1 MADVIPIRS
10 TVLARAGGAQ
20 AARDAGRRAASRPAA
35 KLNERE
41 LSERLQVSRTP
52 LREAIKQLAA
62 EGLVALLPHRGAV
75 AVQLDEAE
83 VQHSFELMAAL
94 EGLSGELAAQRITE
108 AELQAIR
115 ALHFEMMAAFTRRDL
130 SAYYRLNAQIH
141 AAINAAAKN
150 PVLAR
155 TYAQTNAR
163 LQALRFRS
171 NQDERK
177 WKRAVREH
185 SQMIDALAARD
196 AAGLARTADHAPEPQ
211 TRRGARDDARRHA
224 EDDGEGLG

>member
-10 TVLARAGGAQ
+10 TILHEQVARKLRAMLVEGRIGAG
-20 AARDAGRRAASRPAA
+20 A

-62 EGLVALLPHRGAV
+62 EGLVELKPHRGAV
-75 AVQLDEAE
+75 AIALDEAE
-83 VQHSFELMAAL
+83 VRHSFELMAAL
-94 EGLSGELAAQRITE
+94 EGLSGELAAQRIAD
-108 AELQAIR
+108 AELRAIR

-141 AAINAAAKN
+141 AAINAAANN

-171 NQDERK
+171 NQDEGK

-185 SQMIDALAARD
+185 TQMIDALAARD
-196 AAGLARTADHAPEPQ
+196 AAGLRQLLITHLNHKRDVVLEMMHAGTLNMRSRT
-211 TRRGARDDARRHA
+211 
-224 EDDGEGLG
+224 

>member
-10 TVLARAGGAQ
+10 TVLHEQVARKLRAMLVEGRIPAG
-20 AARDAGRRAASRPAA
+20 A

-52 LREAIKQLAA
+52 LREAIRQLAA

-75 AVQLDEAE
+75 AIELGEDEVA
-83 VQHSFELMAAL
+83 HSFELMAAL
-94 EGLSGELAAQRITE
+94 EGLSGELAAQRIE
-108 AELQAIR
+108 ERELQAIR

-141 AAINAAAKN
+141 AAINASAKN

-163 LQALRFRS
+163 LQALRF
-171 NQDERK
+171 QDERK
-177 WKRAVREH
+177 WKRAMKEH
-185 SQMIDALAARD
+185 TQMIDALAARD
-196 AAGLARTADHAPEPQ
+196 APGMRALLITHLNNKRDVVLEMMRAGTLAMTSK
-211 TRRGARDDARRHA
+211 G
-224 EDDGEGLG
+224 

>member
-10 TVLARAGGAQ
+10 TVLHEQVARKLRAMLVEGRVAAG
-20 AARDAGRRAASRPAA
+20 S

-62 EGLVALLPHRGAV
+62 EGLVALKPHRGAV
-75 AVQLDEAE
+75 AIELDEPE

-94 EGLSGELAAQRITE
+94 EGLSGELAAQRISE

-115 ALHFEMMAAFTRRDL
+115 ALHFEMLAAFTRRDL

-155 TYAQTNAR
+155 TYAQINAR

-196 AAGLARTADHAPEPQ
+196 AVALRDLLITHLNHKRDAVLEMMRAGTLKMTSKA
-211 TRRGARDDARRHA
+211 
-224 EDDGEGLG
+224 

>member
-10 TVLARAGGAQ
+10 TILHEQVARKLRAMLVEGRIGAG
-20 AARDAGRRAASRPAA
+20 A

-62 EGLVALLPHRGAV
+62 EGLVELKPHRGAV
-75 AVQLDEAE
+75 AIALDEAE
-83 VQHSFELMAAL
+83 VRHSFELMAAL
-94 EGLSGELAAQRITE
+94 EGLSGELAAQRIAD
-108 AELQAIR
+108 AELRAIR

-171 NQDERK
+171 NQDEGK

-185 SQMIDALAARD
+185 TQMIDALAARD
-196 AAGLARTADHAPEPQ
+196 AAGLRQLLITHLNHKRDVVLEMMHAGTLNMRSRT
-211 TRRGARDDARRHA
+211 
-224 EDDGEGLG
+224 

>member
-1 MADVIPIRS
+1 MAAVIPIR
-10 TVLARAGGAQ
+10 TPVLHEQVARKLRTMLVEGRIAAG
-20 AARDAGRRAASRPAA
+20 A

-52 LREAIKQLAA
+52 LREAIRRLAA
-62 EGLVALLPHRGAV
+62 EGLVELLPHRGAV
-75 AVQLDEAE
+75 AIQLDQRE
-83 VQHSFELMAAL
+83 VAHSFELMAAL
-94 EGLSGELAAQRITE
+94 EGLSGELAAQRIDDR
-108 AELQAIR
+108 ELQAVR

-150 PVLAR
+150 PVLTR
-155 TYAQTNAR
+155 SYTQTNAR

-177 WKRAVREH
+177 WKRAMKEH
-185 SQMIDALAARD
+185 SQMIDLLAARD
-196 AAGLARTADHAPEPQ
+196 GATLRDLLVTHLHHKRDVVLEMMKAGTLAMRKA
-211 TRRGARDDARRHA
+211 
-224 EDDGEGLG
+224 